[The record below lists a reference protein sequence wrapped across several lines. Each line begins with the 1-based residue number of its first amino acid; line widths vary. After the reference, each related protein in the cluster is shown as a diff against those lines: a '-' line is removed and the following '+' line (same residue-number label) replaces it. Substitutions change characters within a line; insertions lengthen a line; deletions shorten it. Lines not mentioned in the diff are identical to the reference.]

1 MNEERL
7 IEITNIL
14 RGMNL
19 EPHQGLPEE
28 LFLFVSGVT
37 PIPNV
42 DLMITNE
49 KNELLLSWRNDPY
62 FGQGWHIPGGCIRF
76 GETMLERVQKTAM
89 EEIGTEVIVDKEP
102 IAVRDVICHDR
113 KGLKH
118 ANERGHHVTIL
129 FACRLPVGFEID
141 NGNRGENEV
150 GYLKWFDKVPENIL
164 QVHDAY
170 KDILAAWE
178 RKESNYEEL
187 EQ

>member
-1 MNEERL
+1 MNEEQL

-14 RGMNL
+14 REMKFN
-19 EPHQGLPEE
+19 PHQGLPEE

-49 KNELLLSWRNDPY
+49 KNELLLSWRDDPY
-62 FGQGWHIPGGCIRF
+62 FGTGWHIPGGCIRF

-89 EEIGTEVIVDKEP
+89 EEIGTEVITDKEP
-102 IAVRDVICHDR
+102 ITVRDILCHGR
-113 KGLKH
+113 TGLKH
-118 ANERGHHVTIL
+118 PNERGHHVTIL
-129 FACRLPVGFEID
+129 FACKLPEGFKID
-141 NGNRGENEV
+141 NGSKREDEA

-170 KDILAAWE
+170 KDILTEWE
-178 RKESNYEEL
+178 RKEKNYEEL
-187 EQ
+187 E